1 MDDPSGAR
9 PQHADLSRGSHSP
22 VAPLSAALPSP
33 GPRIRRDQR
42 IDFLRGAALLFIFV
56 DHVPGNFLGTLTLRN
71 FGFSDA
77 AELFVLLAGFSS
89 MIAYGKVFDAAGAS
103 AGLRRVAAR
112 CLRIYL
118 FQIALLMTT
127 LLIVQFWMIHYGL
140 QPRRLGVMFEGLR
153 GIGAGLALRALPSYL
168 NILPLYIV
176 ILGIFPLLWFGIRRR
191 PMLTMALSCALW
203 LATHFEPRLNLVNWM
218 DGQGWFFNP
227 FAWQFL
233 FAIGVFAADH
243 YRTHDQRVPRDR
255 RLLALC
261 IVYLVLGCIAAAPW
275 TNWGFT
281 WKPLDLTLDKTN
293 LSIVRLLHVLAL
305 VYVLMCSPWFD
316 RMVRR
321 PWLQVI
327 STCGRHS
334 LEVFAFGTLGSL
346 LGRLFFRTFGT
357 GWEMQAMVNGIGLAG
372 MIAVAL
378 VLDRARTRR
387 TVGADLRAP
396 VQ

>member
-243 YRTHDQRVPRDR
+243 YRTHDQR
-255 RLLALC
+255 
-261 IVYLVLGCIAAAPW
+261 
-275 TNWGFT
+275 
-281 WKPLDLTLDKTN
+281 
-293 LSIVRLLHVLAL
+293 
-305 VYVLMCSPWFD
+305 
-316 RMVRR
+316 
-321 PWLQVI
+321 
-327 STCGRHS
+327 
-334 LEVFAFGTLGSL
+334 
-346 LGRLFFRTFGT
+346 
-357 GWEMQAMVNGIGLAG
+357 
-372 MIAVAL
+372 
-378 VLDRARTRR
+378 
-387 TVGADLRAP
+387 
-396 VQ
+396 